1 MCRRRYGPR
10 VQLETPLAELDVV
23 PPPRARQLERFGLR
37 TVGALLMHFP
47 RRYEDRTQ
55 FDHFPAETGDRAV
68 CVCGV
73 VKKTS
78 LRRLRGGQRMFD
90 VLLEEENAGA
100 FGGRLVCRWFNSHW
114 VEKMIAQG
122 HTLVVHGKP
131 KMSGTNVVIAH
142 PEFEIV
148 EDDAEQSIHLQRIV
162 PVHAATEGLTP
173 RVLRRIVWDVLERLE
188 DDVVPQLVPPA
199 LDRMPRAWA
208 LRQMHFPKSW
218 DDLAKAR
225 KHLVLEEFLA
235 MQLAVSSKRAELKS
249 EHGGPHCGPGDIVR
263 RLHASLPFSLTG
275 AQQRAIAEIR
285 DDLASARPMN
295 RLLHGDVGSGKTLV
309 AMSAMLLCVE
319 AGFQAALM
327 APTQILAEQHFLNF
341 RRLLEPLGIRVS
353 LRTGA
358 RREDA
363 GDMPLFSAAN
373 ARVPGSTGGPPVP
386 PGDPPGGSGV
396 VPLPAS
402 TRYSRRNLPHFERP
416 WAKYMITFSTRTRVH
431 LTPEARTM
439 VLDSIRFWNGKRYE
453 LYAACV
459 MPDHVHFLIEP
470 KPQPKH
476 EEGAPP
482 DFFPLPEIL
491 QSLKSYTAHEINK
504 MLKRTGAVWEA
515 ESYDRMIRSQED
527 LEEKFHYIL
536 ENPWGEKLVAADED
550 YPWVWWPGRAV
561 ATGSTGDP
569 PVPSGGPPGGSGNSL
584 RSDVEA
590 RPATGSGASNP
601 IIAAGRRDA
610 QAGRLCSPM
619 QEIASAEP
627 HIFIGT
633 HALLYEGAGFSRLGL
648 VVIDEQ
654 HKFGVMQ
661 RARLRGQGAV
671 PDVLVMTATPIPR
684 TLTMTL
690 YGDLD
695 VSTLDEMPAGRGR
708 IVTLV
713 RPVEKLPDAVKFI
726 RTQLGEG
733 RQAYIVYPLVEES
746 ERLEAKAATAEFE
759 KWRGLLAPMPCGL
772 LHGRVP
778 PEEKDAVMAAFR
790 RGETKALIATTVIEV
805 GIDVPNANVMLVEN
819 AERFGLAQLHQ
830 LRGRIGRGAHKSYCV
845 LLTTG
850 NGTEALEKLGIL
862 EKTGDGFEIAE
873 ADLRLRGP
881 GDLLGTAQ
889 SGLAPLKLGDLFAD
903 ADLMKLA
910 RNHAFLIFERD
921 PKLELPENAGCR
933 TLLEENRR
941 AIFSQVS

>member
-1 MCRRRYGPR
+1 MN
-10 VQLETPLAELDVV
+10 LETPLVETDVV
-23 PPPRARQLERFGLR
+23 PPPRARQLERFGIA
-37 TVGALLMHFP
+37 TVGALLLHFP

-55 FDHFPAETGDRAV
+55 FDHFPAETADKAV
-68 CVCGV
+68 CVCGI

-90 VLLEEENAGA
+90 VLIEEEDAGA

-131 KMSGTNVVIAH
+131 KLSAGNVVITH

-148 EDDAEQSIHLQRIV
+148 EDDAEQSIHLKRIV
-162 PVHAATEGLTP
+162 PIHAATEGLTP

-188 DDVVPQLVPPA
+188 DDVVAQLVPPA

-218 DDLAKAR
+218 EDLAKAR

-235 MQLAVSSKRAELKS
+235 MQLAVSAKRAELKA
-249 EHGGPHCGPGDIVR
+249 ERGEPHCGPGEIMR
-263 RLHASLPFSLTG
+263 RLHASLPFPLTG
-275 AQQRAIAEIR
+275 AQQRAVAEIR

-309 AMSAMLLCVE
+309 ATSAMLLCVE
-319 AGFQAALM
+319 SGFQAALM

-358 RREDA
+358 RKEDA
-363 GDMPLFSAAN
+363 GEMPLFS
-373 ARVPGSTGGPPVP
+373 
-386 PGDPPGGSGV
+386 
-396 VPLPAS
+396 
-402 TRYSRRNLPHFERP
+402 
-416 WAKYMITFSTRTRVH
+416 
-431 LTPEARTM
+431 
-439 VLDSIRFWNGKRYE
+439 
-453 LYAACV
+453 
-459 MPDHVHFLIEP
+459 
-470 KPQPKH
+470 PQT
-476 EEGAPP
+476 EGA
-482 DFFPLPEIL
+482 
-491 QSLKSYTAHEINK
+491 
-504 MLKRTGAVWEA
+504 
-515 ESYDRMIRSQED
+515 
-527 LEEKFHYIL
+527 
-536 ENPWGEKLVAADED
+536 
-550 YPWVWWPGRAV
+550 
-561 ATGSTGDP
+561 
-569 PVPSGGPPGGSGNSL
+569 NS
-584 RSDVEA
+584 
-590 RPATGSGASNP
+590 
-601 IIAAGRRDA
+601 
-610 QAGRLCSPM
+610 
-619 QEIASAEP
+619 EP
-627 HIFIGT
+627 HIFVGT
-633 HALLYEGAGFSRLGL
+633 HALLYEGAGISRLGL
-648 VVIDEQ
+648 AVIDEQ

-661 RARLRGQGAV
+661 RARLRGEGAV

-695 VSTLDEMPAGRGR
+695 VSTLNEMPPGRGR

-713 RPVEKLPDAVKFI
+713 RPPEKLPDAVKFI
-726 RTQLGEG
+726 RTQLDEG

-746 ERLEAKAATAEFE
+746 ERLEAKAATAEFA
-759 KWRGLLAPMPCGL
+759 KWSELLAPMKCAL

-778 PEEKDAVMAAFR
+778 PEEKDAVMTAFR
-790 RGETKALIATTVIEV
+790 SGGTKALIATTVIEV
-805 GIDVPNANVMLVEN
+805 GVDVPNANVMLIEN

-830 LRGRIGRGAHKSYCV
+830 LRGRIGRGAHKSWCV

-850 NGTEALEKLGIL
+850 NDAEALEKLRIL
-862 EKTGDGFEIAE
+862 ENTGDGFEIAE

-889 SGLAPLKLGDLFAD
+889 SGLAPLRLGDLFAD
-903 ADLMKLA
+903 SDLMKLA

-933 TLLEENRR
+933 TLLAENRR
-941 AIFSQVS
+941 AILSQVS